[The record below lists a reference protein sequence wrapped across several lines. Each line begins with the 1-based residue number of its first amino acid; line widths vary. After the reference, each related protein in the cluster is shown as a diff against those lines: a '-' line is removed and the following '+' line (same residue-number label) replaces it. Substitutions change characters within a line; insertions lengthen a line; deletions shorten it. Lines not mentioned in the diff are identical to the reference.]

1 MFPFDCLDSE
11 TETIVM
17 EIDVPS
23 SMYVTLNLTQKM
35 ETTTPMEDTFMGK
48 VETFM
53 TFKIANSLNMYW
65 FPVLIPL
72 GLLGNTLSFSV
83 MVKPNNR
90 KMSTCI
96 YMAGISINDNIM
108 MFKSLHNW
116 LVSAVKVHSF
126 KPLECRFASF
136 WALFGLQNSTFQV
149 LAMTI
154 DKYVAIRWPHK
165 AATYSTPRRAKV
177 ITIGLFT
184 GLVIYNIPHLF
195 LARLIGDQ
203 CFGYSAEGI
212 FTKVYSWLN
221 FALNAII
228 PFTLLIYMN
237 CTIVKTV
244 GESRKMF
251 EIGDKNADVNQRH
264 KRYSQGINKGME
276 NRRKTMKS
284 TENQLTVMLLLVTT
298 LFLILLIPTYV
309 RFIFMTFFEPDTP
322 DKYSLAMLL
331 YQISHKLYHTNN
343 GINFFLYFMSGRKF
357 RNELREILCCAM
369 NFSDTG
375 RNEGNSNVTEMS
387 CV

>member
-1 MFPFDCLDSE
+1 
-11 TETIVM
+11 M

-23 SMYVTLNLTQKM
+23 SMCPSLNLTQKM
-35 ETTTPMEDTFMGK
+35 ETTTAMEDTFMEK
-48 VETFM
+48 VETFK
-53 TFKIANSLNMYW
+53 TFKIATSLNMYW

-72 GLLGNTLSFSV
+72 GFVGNTLSFLV

-108 MFKSLHNW
+108 MFESLHNW
-116 LVSAVKVHSF
+116 LVSAVKVHAF

-136 WALFGLQNSTFQV
+136 WALFGLHNSTFQV

-184 GLVIYNIPHLF
+184 GLLIYNIPHLF

-221 FALNAII
+221 YALNAII

-251 EIGDKNADVNQRH
+251 EMGDKNACVN
-264 KRYSQGINKGME
+264 KRSDLYSQGRNKGME

-284 TENQLTVMLLLVTT
+284 AENQLTVMLLLVTT

-309 RFIFMTFFEPDTP
+309 RFIFMTLFEPDTP
-322 DKYSLAMLL
+322 DKYSLTMLL

-343 GINFFLYFMSGRKF
+343 GINFFLYFMNGRKF

-369 NFSDTG
+369 NSSDTSQ
-375 RNEGNSNVTEMS
+375 NEGNSNVIEMS